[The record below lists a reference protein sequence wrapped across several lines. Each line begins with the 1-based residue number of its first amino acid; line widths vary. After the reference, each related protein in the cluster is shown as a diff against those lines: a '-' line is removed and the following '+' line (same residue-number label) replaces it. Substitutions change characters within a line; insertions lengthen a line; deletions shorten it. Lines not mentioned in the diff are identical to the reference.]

1 MATLDEL
8 VDKLSERIGD
18 YLQETVTTAI
28 TAGKNVV
35 CANLCNYV
43 NRDNV
48 FYRYRLHILDK
59 ANAGAYRVVQSYT
72 ANTGTLEVLGADLL
86 ADGSDKATFQLHKYD
101 RTNKIRAINRACR
114 DTWPNLFV
122 PTVDE
127 SVEVV
132 NGQTEYDL
140 PTAFQNPLAHV
151 VRLSYVNANGEN
163 PQTIWHWQLIE
174 DTERRILV
182 PHIPAGH
189 KLRIEGEVPLE
200 GDLLEGTDE
209 VSIQAPY
216 IPLLIEYA
224 AYALFDLEAGLP
236 TASDR
241 ASYQQQAISYLA
253 SYNSLARRLKMR
265 RLQPVQRI
273 KGGDSVWVI

>member
-28 TAGKNVV
+28 AAGKNVV

-59 ANAGAYRVVQSYT
+59 ANAGAYPGRAILYRQYWHSGRYWGL
-72 ANTGTLEVLGADLL
+72 NLL

-127 SVEVV
+127 SVVV
-132 NGQTEYDL
+132 NGQTE
-140 PTAFQNPLAHV
+140 
-151 VRLSYVNANGEN
+151 
-163 PQTIWHWQLIE
+163 
-174 DTERRILV
+174 
-182 PHIPAGH
+182 
-189 KLRIEGEVPLE
+189 
-200 GDLLEGTDE
+200 
-209 VSIQAPY
+209 
-216 IPLLIEYA
+216 
-224 AYALFDLEAGLP
+224 
-236 TASDR
+236 
-241 ASYQQQAISYLA
+241 
-253 SYNSLARRLKMR
+253 
-265 RLQPVQRI
+265 
-273 KGGDSVWVI
+273 